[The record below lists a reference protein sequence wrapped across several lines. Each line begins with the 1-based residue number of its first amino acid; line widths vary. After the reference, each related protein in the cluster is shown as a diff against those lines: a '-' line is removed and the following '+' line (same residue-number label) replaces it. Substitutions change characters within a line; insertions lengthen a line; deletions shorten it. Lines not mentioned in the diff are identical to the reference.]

1 MRLGDLHSHVSME
14 RWSRGAGWL
23 QERDPRAKI
32 LATLAVLAAISLTP
46 AGWRSGA
53 AAFGVLAGVTLAS
66 GVPVGALLKRVMWVI
81 PFTAVF
87 AGVTA
92 LAGDPARAAGI
103 AGKTILSAWVTLLL
117 AATTPIEHLL
127 EGLRRLGAPRFLLM
141 VVHFIWRYLF
151 VIADQAHH
159 MHLAAHARGSH
170 RVFHAATGGVA
181 VLFAKS
187 YGRAEAVYRAM
198 LARGFTGT
206 LPLRRPLRFTWTDAG
221 LMAVSVLAAAGL
233 RWLGAR

>member
-1 MRLGDLHSHVSME
+1 MSME
-14 RWSRGAGWL
+14 RWSRSEGWL
-23 QERDPRAKI
+23 QQRDPRAKV
-32 LATLAVLAAISLTP
+32 LATLALLVAISLTP
-46 AGWRSGA
+46 PEWATGA
-53 AAFGVLAGVTLAS
+53 AAAGVLAAVTLAARLPLP
-66 GVPVGALLKRVMWVI
+66 GLLRRVMWVL

-92 LAGDPARAAGI
+92 LAGDPGRALGI

-117 AATTPIEHLL
+117 AATTPIESLL
-127 EGLRRLGAPRFLLM
+127 EGLRRLGAPKFLLM

-170 RVFHAATGGVA
+170 RVFHAAAGGVA
-181 VLFAKS
+181 VLFARS
-187 YGRAEAVYRAM
+187 YGRAEAVYRSM

-221 LMAVSVLAAAGL
+221 LLAGSAAAAAGL
-233 RWLGAR
+233 RWMGAM